1 MIPCPQTLKG
11 YEKTCEDKKVVG
23 GVKTEVYI
31 ATRDSFD
38 WTIADGTSTP
48 TAFTLDTDKNVITNM
63 TLEQGKKWYK
73 YEFDKN
79 TAVLNSEYQYDS
91 VSGEKAFCQ
100 NNLTLI
106 FRRMDAPKRLAI
118 TSLLNSEVVVA
129 VKDNNGTA
137 YFMGYEEYVS
147 STSASF
153 TTGTAKTDSN
163 GTTIVLSDTTADL
176 PLQINDAA
184 WKAIETSAAGNA

>member
-1 MIPCPQTLKG
+1 MIPCPQTLHG

-23 GVKTEVYI
+23 GIKTAVYI
-31 ATRDSFD
+31 TLRDNID
-38 WTIADGTSTP
+38 WTANPAAITV
-48 TAFTLDTDKNVITNM
+48 DTDNNVITGI
-63 TLEQGKKWYK
+63 TLKNDKKWYK

-106 FRRMDAPKRLAI
+106 FRKMDAPKRLAI
-118 TSLLNSEVVVA
+118 TSLLDSEVVLA

-153 TTGTAKTDSN
+153 TSGTAKTDSN

-176 PLQINDAA
+176 PLQINAA
-184 WKAIETSAAGNA
+184 TWTAIETSAASNA